1 MYRAVLNFQIAK
13 KFISITSARRAQRFA
28 KLTRK
33 ALGSE
38 SCHPQSAW
46 SALKSSLCICSPLGP
61 ASSRRFVCKAALR
74 MLTDSI
80 WNVQRT
86 SQVKSNLFRLYA
98 KISSVKHAIWFKAR
112 PVVRT
117 APRWASEKIL
127 IYDAWCVMCPRI
139 NDMINYPLIID
150 TILINLRIN
159 LWFK

>member
-1 MYRAVLNFQIAK
+1 MYRVVLNFQIAK
-13 KFISITSARRAQRFA
+13 MLISITSMSRALHFA
-28 KLTRK
+28 QLASK

-46 SALKSSLCICSPLGP
+46 SALKSFLCTAWHMQPLGP
-61 ASSRRFVCKAALR
+61 ASSRRFICKAALR

-86 SQVKSNLFRLYA
+86 SQVKSNLFWFYA

-112 PVVRT
+112 PAIRP

-127 IYDAWCVMCPRI
+127 IYDAWCIMCPRI
-139 NDMINYPLIID
+139 NDMINYPLIIY
-150 TILINLRIN
+150 T
-159 LWFK
+159 F